1 MRESRRARTRSQGV
15 GFGRR
20 VEYGQNAVLDGRLD
34 IWDGE
39 VTGNITHYEG
49 AEFVLP
55 GRFLARD
62 DAMFH
67 SICYHKIV
75 QA

>member
-1 MRESRRARTRSQGV
+1 MRESKRVRRRNRGV
-15 GFGRR
+15 GSGRR
-20 VEYGQNAVLDGRLD
+20 VECGNNAVLDGRLD

-49 AEFVLP
+49 AEFVLL
-55 GRFLARD
+55 GKGLARD

-75 QA
+75 QT